1 MTSPTHTQ
9 HLAFYKFARVEDVD
23 GCVEAIRTLCTDTL
37 STTDDPVWGNILV
50 AREGLNGQVSGT
62 SDQLDAFEEAIVS
75 PAINGGAFAGWVVKR
90 TNCVRQPF
98 KKFKIRGKAE
108 IVPLR
113 IEGFDPVERL
123 DDIHAADVPPNQ
135 WRELIE
141 REDVILIDNRNDFE
155 YEVGRFKGAI
165 DPGVRDFADF
175 TSYVEKNVDDW
186 KADGKTVAMYCTGGI
201 RCEKSSAWMQDLGL
215 EVKQL
220 EGGILNYFKEMS
232 DTEGIW
238 DGECFIFDDRVS
250 LDTSLAETGKTL
262 ADIPGQ
268 FGHVK
273 QPKPTDSQH

>member
-1 MTSPTHTQ
+1 MSSPTHTQ
-9 HLAFYKFARVEDVD
+9 HLAFYKFARVEDVES
-23 GCVEAIRTLCTDTL
+23 CVEAIRTLCTETL
-37 STTDDPVWGNILV
+37 STPEDPVWGNILV

-62 SDQLDAFEEAIVS
+62 ASQLDAFEEAIVS
-75 PAINGGAFAGWVVKR
+75 QAINGGAFAGWVVKR
-90 TNCVRQPF
+90 TDCVRQPF

-113 IEGFDPVERL
+113 IDGFDPVERL
-123 DDIHAADVPPNQ
+123 DDILAADVPPNQ

-141 REDVILIDNRNDFE
+141 RDDVILIDNRNDFE
-155 YEVGRFKGAI
+155 YEVGRFTGAI

-175 TSYVEKNVDDW
+175 TGYVTKNADTW
-186 KADGKTVAMYCTGGI
+186 KAEGKTVAMYCTGGI

-220 EGGILNYFKEMS
+220 QGGILNYFKEMS
-232 DTEGIW
+232 DSENIW
-238 DGECFIFDDRVS
+238 EGECFIFDDRVS

-273 QPKPTDSQH
+273 PTKPTDSGS